1 MSLSSYDFL
10 RPFLFQLDPEQAH
23 DLTIKML
30 SFTQS
35 NFLSCIYKK
44 MRISDPV
51 TLAGITFPN
60 RVGLAAGLD
69 KDGTCLDG
77 FGHLGFGSIEAGTI
91 TPKAQPGNPKPRMF
105 RVIDASALIN
115 SCGFNNKGVHQ
126 FIQNIQQSNYR
137 NTGGILGINIGK
149 NKATP
154 NDKANEDYLYA
165 LNQVYQHADYVAINI
180 SSPNTQNLR
189 ELQNDTALDCL
200 LECLTQERDRLAEQY
215 TSHVP
220 LFLKIAP
227 DLQTEQI
234 KSIAQTLQKHHVDGV
249 IATNTTITR
258 NTVKHLSH
266 SERPGGLSGAPLRHM
281 SNQIIQQLR
290 QELGKDF
297 PIIGVGG
304 VMSSHD
310 AVEKLQAGADIVQI
324 YTGLIYKG
332 PHLVNEVAKAL
343 AKATR

>member
-10 RPFLFQLDPEQAH
+10 RPFLFQLDPEHAH
-23 DLTIKML
+23 ELTIKML

-35 NFLSCIYKK
+35 NFLSTLYKK
-44 MRISDPV
+44 IRITDPV
-51 TLAGITFPN
+51 TLAGIHFPN

-77 FGHLGFGSIEAGTI
+77 FGHLGFGSIEAGTV

-105 RVIDASALIN
+105 RIIDANALIN
-115 SCGFNNKGVHQ
+115 SCGFNNQGVHQ
-126 FIQNIQQSNYR
+126 FIQNVQQSNYR

-149 NKATP
+149 NKTTP
-154 NDKANEDYLYA
+154 NDKASDDYLYA

-189 ELQNDTALDCL
+189 ELQSDMALDAL
-200 LECLTQERDRLAEQY
+200 LACLTQERDKLAEQH
-215 TSHVP
+215 TRHVP

-227 DLQTEQI
+227 DLEREEI
-234 KSIAQTLQKHHVDGV
+234 KSIAKTLQKHQIDGV
-249 IATNTTITR
+249 IATNTTVTR

-266 SERPGGLSGAPLRHM
+266 SDRPGGLSGAPLRSM
-281 SNQIIQQLR
+281 SNEVIRLLR
-290 QELGKDF
+290 DELGKSY

-304 VMSSHD
+304 VMSAHD

-332 PHLVNEVAKAL
+332 PNLVNEVAKAL
-343 AKATR
+343 AQATH